1 MITCPYSKIEIN
13 KSLLGERTIDFT
25 VFKKHETLSFYSL
38 GTILWSSLYCQHLD
52 TLFDL
57 WWVSYN
63 SFMKK

>member
-38 GTILWSSLYCQHLD
+38 GTILWSCLYCQHLD

-57 WWVSYN
+57 
-63 SFMKK
+63 